1 MDSQTDTVLND
12 SKNAISGRSRRLMA
26 LWGAGLV
33 LLYVVI
39 GTFGVRQLQEH
50 KALTEAARQDWR
62 RVATGASGTM
72 APQRGSASEG
82 SPVNVS
88 TGIRVRR
95 IGGFSLKDAEWTAD
109 FDIWFRWSGEGG
121 HPGETFDVVN
131 GDIQRRDK
139 IEAWNRDG
147 QNYERYHVRARMV
160 ALLDPAS
167 FPFGDEEL
175 PIEIQDNC
183 RDLAAPQYV
192 FDENGTGL
200 APDAL
205 PLSVKLK
212 RTEVT
217 ATTLQTG
224 QEKKDSGRTEAVHS
238 RLVFA
243 MLVTP
248 VSTSSYL
255 MMFQALFASVAVAM
269 IVFFVPV
276 KYDNTRFA
284 LPVGAFFM
292 AVANNIFVSSLLP
305 RADGITLTNMVNGV
319 SLITIFLIL
328 VQSTISLYFAG
339 PRGWVRLSR
348 MFDKVSFAVLL
359 PCYAVLNLLLPWA
372 AMSA

>member
-1 MDSQTDTVLND
+1 
-12 SKNAISGRSRRLMA
+12 MA

-33 LLYVVI
+33 FLYVVI
-39 GTFGVRQLQEH
+39 GFFCVRQLQEH
-50 KALTEAARQDWR
+50 RAQTEAARQEWR
-62 RVATGASGTM
+62 RVATSATGATV
-72 APQRGSASEG
+72 PQTGAASEG
-82 SPVNVS
+82 SPLNVS

-109 FDIWFRWSGEGG
+109 FDIWFRWSGEGV

-139 IEAWNRDG
+139 MEAWTRDG
-147 QNYERYHVRARMV
+147 QNYERYRVRARMT
-160 ALLDPAS
+160 AQIDPS
-167 FPFGDEEL
+167 RFPFSDEEL

-183 RDLAAPQYV
+183 RDLATLQYV
-192 FDENGTGL
+192 ADENGSGL

-205 PLSVKLK
+205 PQSVTLK
-212 RTEVT
+212 RTAVT
-217 ATTLQTG
+217 ATTFQTG
-224 QEKKDSGRTEAVHS
+224 REKGPSGRREAVHS

-243 MLVTP
+243 MLVMP
-248 VSTSSYL
+248 VSTSLYL

-269 IVFFVPV
+269 IVFFVPA

-305 RADGITLTNMVNGV
+305 RADGITLTNMINGL

-328 VQSTISLYFAG
+328 VQSTISLYMAG
-339 PRGWVRLSR
+339 PRGWERLSR
-348 MFDKVSFAVLL
+348 VFDRVSFAVVF
-359 PCYAVLNLLLPWA
+359 PCVVGLNLLLPWA
-372 AMSA
+372 AMPA